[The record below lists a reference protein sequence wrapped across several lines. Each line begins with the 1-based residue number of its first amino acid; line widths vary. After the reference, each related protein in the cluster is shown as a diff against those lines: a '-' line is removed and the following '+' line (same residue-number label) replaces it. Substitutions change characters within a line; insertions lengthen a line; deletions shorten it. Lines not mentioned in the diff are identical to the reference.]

1 MPHQPSFLAINTF
14 HIYAF
19 LLHKMSKFLSKLPG
33 FSRRTKDRKLAKA
46 SNKSHQDNDAS
57 LNASKS
63 GPAISTIVAGSTS
76 RSVDES
82 YQPKNL
88 WQDAFGKLDD
98 DKKATLEASGDN
110 SIIVEKVI
118 KQTEEKYKEYKE
130 SGWKIKRGK
139 GKSEI
144 NVRDEA
150 KKILISALRF
160 KDLIDA
166 GVQFDPTGH
175 GNSPSALRITFCVLK
190 RQTASSAW
198 TIISLG
204 LQVDWLAR
212 PPLGIWS

>member
-1 MPHQPSFLAINTF
+1 
-14 HIYAF
+14 
-19 LLHKMSKFLSKLPG
+19 MSKYLSKLRG

-46 SNKSHQDNDAS
+46 SNTHQNNDAS
-57 LNASKS
+57 LNASKKS

-88 WQDAFGKLDD
+88 WQDAFDKLDD
-98 DKKATLEASGDN
+98 DKKAILEALGD
-110 SIIVEKVI
+110 SRIIVETVI

-130 SGWKIKRGK
+130 GGFKIKRGN

-144 NVRDEA
+144 NVRDAA
-150 KKILISALRF
+150 KKILKSALRF

-166 GVQFDPTGH
+166 GVKFDPTGH

-190 RQTASSAW
+190 CQTASSAW

-204 LQVDWLAR
+204 LQVD
-212 PPLGIWS
+212 